1 MVAWNAHYTIGG
13 THGQPGNRRAKTTV
27 RSRILPIAF
36 SLVLGGVSVACAQLN
51 YDFSNGIRLA
61 YVGGGPP
68 GAAAIPCDS
77 TGGFTN
83 QHVTLHSAPAST
95 DDPAPELSYSVPPS
109 QPRGEVEL
117 SQPCFTSRI
126 RFAGMAET
134 AAPQGWRIGGGGVL
148 NYTPRNQRWHL
159 VFGYAPDLTALREHF
174 DRVLSFN
181 LVWQFSLGKLKP
193 ASWASKPTGSEL
205 VRPPMVASP

>member
-1 MVAWNAHYTIGG
+1 M
-13 THGQPGNRRAKTTV
+13 
-27 RSRILPIAF
+27 RSRIFPMAF
-36 SLVLGGVSVACAQLN
+36 SLVLGGVSVAFAQSN
-51 YDFSNGIRLA
+51 YDFSHGIRLA
-61 YVGGGPP
+61 YVDAGPP
-68 GAAAIPCDS
+68 GAAANPCDS

-83 QHVTLHSAPAST
+83 QHVTLHSAPVST
-95 DDPAPELSYSVPPS
+95 DDPAPGLRYSVPPS
-109 QPRGEVEL
+109 QPRGEVEFG
-117 SQPCFTSRI
+117 QPSLTRRI

-181 LVWQFSLGKLKP
+181 LVWQFSLGILKP
-193 ASWASKPTGSEL
+193 ASWAGKSTGSEL
-205 VRPPMVASP
+205 ARPPMGASP